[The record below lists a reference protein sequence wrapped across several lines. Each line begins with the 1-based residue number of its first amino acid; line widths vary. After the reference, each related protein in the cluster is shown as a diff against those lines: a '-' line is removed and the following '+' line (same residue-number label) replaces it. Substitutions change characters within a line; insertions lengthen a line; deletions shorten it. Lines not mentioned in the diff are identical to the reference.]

1 MQGTDI
7 LSLIKTIN
15 ILTQFVLTNSAHA
28 GKDETMTRK
37 KMMALWH
44 LYEQLKE
51 IEDEI
56 KRLYSQLSKQDH
68 EQRRKI

>member
-1 MQGTDI
+1 M
-7 LSLIKTIN
+7 
-15 ILTQFVLTNSAHA
+15 A
-28 GKDETMTRK
+28 RK
-37 KMMALWH
+37 KMMQLWH

>member
-1 MQGTDI
+1 
-7 LSLIKTIN
+7 
-15 ILTQFVLTNSAHA
+15 
-28 GKDETMTRK
+28 
-37 KMMALWH
+37 MMALWH

-68 EQRRKI
+68 EQKRNET